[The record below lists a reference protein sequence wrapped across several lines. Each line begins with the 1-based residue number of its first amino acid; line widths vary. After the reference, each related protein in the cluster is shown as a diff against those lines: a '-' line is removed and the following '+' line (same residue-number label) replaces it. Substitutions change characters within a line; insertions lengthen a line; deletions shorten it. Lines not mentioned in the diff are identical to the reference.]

1 MYFPFVGHH
10 GGKDHQ
16 KCTLSNIER
25 ANPTVYAFWRFE
37 EHQLYNFLCGIKD
50 HIVPYLSTTYWLFK
64 VFSKT
69 KISFHMLVPHPAVC
83 HCHLLLPG
91 CGHLN
96 LFFLPSDK
104 IAIKTN
110 WSCLMLFYF
119 GDCIMYFC
127 FVKVILSMTII
138 LMFIQCNE
146 PPGNLQGM
154 SELHKIHT
162 DYWYVLNLFES
173 EESVKCCASA
183 RVLTRGFSGKSPT
196 DPTLAPHIA

>member
-16 KCTLSNIER
+16 KCTLTNIER
-25 ANPTVYAFWRFE
+25 PNPTVYAFWRFE

-69 KISFHMLVPHPAVC
+69 KISFHKLVPHPAVC

-110 WSCLMLFYF
+110 WSCYFILGIALCISALFRSF
-119 GDCIMYFC
+119 SRWQSFWCLSNAMNPLGIFKEC
-127 FVKVILSMTII
+127 KAIL
-138 LMFIQCNE
+138 
-146 PPGNLQGM
+146 
-154 SELHKIHT
+154 
-162 DYWYVLNLFES
+162 LNLN
-173 EESVKCCASA
+173 C
-183 RVLTRGFSGKSPT
+183 TKSIQII
-196 DPTLAPHIA
+196 DMS